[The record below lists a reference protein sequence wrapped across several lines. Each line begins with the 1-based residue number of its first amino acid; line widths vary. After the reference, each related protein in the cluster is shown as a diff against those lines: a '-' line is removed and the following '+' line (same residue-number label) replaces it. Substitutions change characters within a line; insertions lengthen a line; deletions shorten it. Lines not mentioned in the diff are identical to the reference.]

1 MRKNSLTWVM
11 VALFV
16 LYLQV
21 QKNHTANTNSFPAH
35 KHMAVRGSSSKIT
48 ITLNVELTSGLKLNS
63 SDEYWL
69 RLLYEVLGEEKRY
82 EEWSIYHKNVF
93 SITFYDQG
101 RLPSLWHAT
110 WPSIPQGS
118 RKGFQSRNKL
128 PTEVAE
134 APSPSLMIAITR
146 TAIEFLLQGFQQ
158 IVGK

>member
-1 MRKNSLTWVM
+1 M

-101 RLPSLWHAT
+101 RLPSL
-110 WPSIPQGS
+110 
-118 RKGFQSRNKL
+118 
-128 PTEVAE
+128 
-134 APSPSLMIAITR
+134 
-146 TAIEFLLQGFQQ
+146 
-158 IVGK
+158 